1 MQGRRNFTSRE
12 GTLPGYD
19 DSAVAEDTL
28 GAAST
33 ETAEL
38 ANQPRSW
45 AGVLRRRRRLLECG
59 LAVML
64 GLLVLAVHDVG
75 YLLRQSFW
83 TDEAWVAVTTRFPLS
98 ALRATTSSTPIGWTL
113 LVRLTTVPGTQS
125 ARLLPLAFAGGAVV
139 AAYWFA
145 RGLGWQ
151 RTPAAVTAAALAAIG
166 VLLVP
171 AMLVRDD
178 LKQYT
183 AEAFTALLTL
193 ALTSRLERDWSLRRL
208 TALSVSVWAGM
219 LISDAVALVGVA
231 VFGAL
236 CVVELAARRWR
247 RLLEAIA
254 TGAVTAVLMLV
265 VYQEFDAQAQG
276 RLNGS
281 NYWSGYFMPVSKGW
295 LASLHFVTRLFHDN
309 RPDFGLGP
317 AWLAVPLVLAGLVTI
332 AVQRRPAT
340 ALAIVAVWPEMLA
353 LSALRKY
360 PFLDLRTST
369 FLFAITIAVAAIGV
383 VGVCLALRRWLRGG
397 VAVLAAAALA
407 AFVWGAMPYVRSH
420 PIPVEPVRQQ
430 TLYVEAHA
438 APDDVIVVSLASN
451 FGFAY
456 YWRPGEPARRP
467 TDADREDYVA
477 YFPDQPRIV
486 VANSRNL
493 AGVQAALSDA
503 LTQARQ
509 HACDRI
515 WLVRTHVIA
524 SEAVAWAK
532 VLGQTGLPV
541 IKVGSD
547 GLTYVRVG
555 GLSCR

>member
-1 MQGRRNFTSRE
+1 
-12 GTLPGYD
+12 
-19 DSAVAEDTL
+19 V
-28 GAAST
+28 
-33 ETAEL
+33 
-38 ANQPRSW
+38 
-45 AGVLRRRRRLLECG
+45 
-59 LAVML
+59 L

-75 YLLRQSFW
+75 YLLRQSYW

-113 LVRLTTVPGTQS
+113 LVRLTTAPGTQS

-151 RTPAAVTAAALAAIG
+151 RTPAAITAAALAAVG

-193 ALTSRLERDWSLRRL
+193 ALTSRLEGEWSRRRL
-208 TALSVSVWAGM
+208 AALSVSVWAGM
-219 LISDAVALVGVA
+219 FFSDAVALVGVA
-231 VFGAL
+231 AFAAV
-236 CVVELAARRWR
+236 CVVQIAKRSWR
-247 RLLEAIA
+247 RLLEAVV
-254 TGAVTAVLMLV
+254 TGVGTAVLMLV
-265 VYQEFDAQAQG
+265 VYEEFDAQAQQ

-281 NYWSGYFMPVSKGW
+281 NYWSGYFVPVSRG
-295 LASLHFVTRLFHDN
+295 LRASMHFVTRLFHDN
-309 RPDFGLGP
+309 RADFGLGP
-317 AWLAVPLVLAGLVTI
+317 AWLAVPLVLAGLITI

-383 VGVCLALRRWLRGG
+383 VGVCLALRQWLRGG
-397 VAVLAAAALA
+397 VALLVAAALA

-420 PIPVEPVRQQ
+420 PIPFEPVRQQ

-438 APDDVIVVSLASN
+438 APDDVVVVSLASN

-456 YWRPGEPARRP
+456 YWRAGEPARRT

-486 VANSRNL
+486 VANSRNY
-493 AGVQAALSDA
+493 AGVEAALSQA

-515 WLVRTHVIA
+515 WLVRTHVIVT
-524 SEAVAWAK
+524 EAAAWTKA
-532 VLGQTGLPV
+532 LGQAGLPV

-547 GLTYVRVG
+547 GLTYVQVG
-555 GLSCR
+555 GSSCR